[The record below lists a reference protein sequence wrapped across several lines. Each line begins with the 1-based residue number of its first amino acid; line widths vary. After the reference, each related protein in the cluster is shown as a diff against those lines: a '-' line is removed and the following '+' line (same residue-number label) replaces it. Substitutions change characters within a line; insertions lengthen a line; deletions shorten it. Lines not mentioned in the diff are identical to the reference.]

1 MEEKKKEPKIDYS
14 LTKCEIKFS
23 DRVRLRS
30 NKNGFLL
37 TFAQT
42 HPERDEVMCVSE
54 IYLSPEVAGSLA
66 SIFMAHVAKYETTF
80 NMKITPPGMQ
90 IEEVKKT
97 KNEKET
103 EH

>member
-14 LTKCEIKFS
+14 LTKNEIKFS

-30 NKNGFLL
+30 GKNGFLI

-42 HPERDEVMCVSE
+42 HPERDEIMCISE

-66 SIFMAHVAKYETTF
+66 SIFMAHVARYEKTF
-80 NMKITPPGMQ
+80 GKKITPPGMN
-90 IEEVKKT
+90 IEEVKEK
-97 KNEKET
+97 KET
-103 EH
+103 DH